1 MIKFNDE
8 TIEQKTFPDGT
19 PLLKMPTLK
28 KAGEVNVVLWKY
40 ENMGELFSLV
50 CLVRQVQSLSHCKQ
64 HLFSTKVRLVLPYI
78 PNARQDRIAD
88 EENDIFTLKWF
99 SEIINS
105 LNFERV
111 TVIDAHSNV
120 SSALLDRCHSLNANK
135 FIDNAISRV
144 KPDLLFYP
152 DNGAAKKYGKY
163 MKHEYAFGIKNRDW
177 KTGKIL
183 GLDIIGEVK
192 GKTVLIVDDI
202 SSYGGTFLHSAK
214 KLKELGANKIWL
226 YITHCENS
234 ILQGELISSGLLT
247 KIYTTNSIFTGKHD
261 LIEVIHEF

>member
-8 TIEQKTFPDGT
+8 IIEQKTFPDGT
-19 PLLKMPTLK
+19 PLLKMPQLK

-88 EENDIFTLKWF
+88 EENDVFTLKWF
-99 SEIINS
+99 CEIINS

-111 TVIDAHSNV
+111 TVIDAHSGV
-120 SSALLDRCHSLNANK
+120 STALFDRCHSLDAK
-135 FIDNAISRV
+135 RMIGIVIDKT
-144 KPDLLFYP
+144 KPDLLFCP
-152 DNGAAKKYGKY
+152 DNGAAKKYGEY
-163 MKHEYAFGIKNRDW
+163 MKCEYAFGIKNRDW
-177 KTGKIL
+177 ETGKIL
-183 GLDIIGEVK
+183 GLDIVGEVK

-214 KLKELGANKIWL
+214 KLKELGAKKIWL

-234 ILQGELISSGLLT
+234 ILEGELIKSGLLD
-247 KIYTTNSIFTGKHD
+247 KIYTTNSIYTGKHD